1 MPNHLC
7 TAGDDGVLARD
18 GLRWEDGLT
27 SPRKEPTV
35 PAVSI
40 RPLIGAA
47 EYPALVAIWRGAV
60 DATHDFLAEADRD
73 EIEARLQSDYFPA
86 VVLSVAERDGRP
98 VGFSGMLD
106 GTLEMLFVDA
116 PQRGG
121 GVGTALL
128 AHAITE
134 HGVTKV
140 DVNEPNASAAGFYV
154 HRGFEV
160 VGRSETDEAGRPY
173 PLLHLRLGR
182 QS

>member
-1 MPNHLC
+1 M
-7 TAGDDGVLARD
+7 
-18 GLRWEDGLT
+18 

-35 PAVSI
+35 PVLSI
-40 RPLIGAA
+40 RPSIGAA
-47 EYPALVAIWRGAV
+47 EYSVLAAIWRGAV

-98 VGFSGMLD
+98 VGFSGVLD

-116 PQRGG
+116 TQRDGG
-121 GVGTALL
+121 IGTALL
-128 AHAITE
+128 AQAIRDHA
-134 HGVTKV
+134 VTKV
-140 DVNEPNASAAGFYV
+140 DVNEQNVSAAGFYA

-173 PLLHLRLGR
+173 PLLHLRLSR
-182 QS
+182 SS